1 MKKDMALML
10 CMFCTLVFLSPD
22 VYAQDSVLKAGIAKT
37 DITPSESLYM
47 GGYDSN
53 MRDQPSDGAYGKI
66 YIRALV
72 FDNAITKVAFV
83 ICDLVDCSN
92 HDEIRQ
98 SVSQA
103 TGIPVDNI
111 LLSSTHNHAAPVI
124 GGPNKDSQWS
134 RQFTGKVIETV
145 ISAMNDC
152 EEVKIGGGAGCSNIA
167 MNRRKKMEDT
177 YSYLTFDENNSSQS
191 AGKYKTDNPVKIR
204 EIAGV
209 YRLGLNPD
217 GPIDNE
223 VGVIR
228 IDTVTGKPKAVF
240 INYAA
245 HGTSLGGRNRTIS
258 PEWMGHMIEFVETE
272 IPGVTG
278 IFAQGACGDINPRF
292 VGGLDGA
299 IDSLENTAKLGHEI
313 GKEVVRVYSGIK
325 TSDLVDTRI
334 KLVKKDIVCP
344 LKYNWVM
351 KDFKTTTVNV
361 PVTVL
366 KIDEFT
372 WVTFPG
378 ELFHEIGK
386 QIKGI
391 THSRFSYLVA
401 YCNGRLGYMPT
412 QKAYSEGGYEP
423 NSSRF
428 APVTEKVFVAGVKK
442 ILSELY

>member
-124 GGPNKDSQWS
+124 GGENKDSQWS
-134 RQFTGKVIETV
+134 RQFTDKVIATV
-145 ISAMNDC
+145 KSALNDC
-152 EEVKIGGGAGCSNIA
+152 EEVKIGGGTGCSNIA

-228 IDTVTGKPKAVF
+228 IDTLTGKPKAVF

-258 PEWMGHMIEFVETE
+258 PEWMGHMIEFVEEE

-299 IDSLENTAKLGHEI
+299 IDSLENTEKLGHEI
-313 GKEVVRVYSGIK
+313 GKEVVRVYTGIK
-325 TSDLVDTRI
+325 TSDLVDNTI
-334 KLVKKDIVCP
+334 KLVQKDIVCP

-361 PVTVL
+361 LVTAL

-386 QIKGI
+386 TDQGHH
-391 THSRFSYLVA
+391 TH
-401 YCNGRLGYMPT
+401 
-412 QKAYSEGGYEP
+412 
-423 NSSRF
+423 
-428 APVTEKVFVAGVKK
+428 
-442 ILSELY
+442 